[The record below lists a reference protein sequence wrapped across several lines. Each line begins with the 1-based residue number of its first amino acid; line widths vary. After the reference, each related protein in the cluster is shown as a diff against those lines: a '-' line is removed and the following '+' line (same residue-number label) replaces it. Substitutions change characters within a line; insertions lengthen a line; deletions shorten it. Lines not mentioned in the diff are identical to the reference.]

1 MHRLWEQSEETFGK
15 GEELGWGEVKGKAR
29 GEAQGNVKEMWG
41 GGVKRIRSLRQ
52 RQGCTKA
59 QVLTIFETIFWSLFE
74 PV

>member
-1 MHRLWEQSEETFGK
+1 MHRLWEQSWETFGK
-15 GEELGWGEVKGKAR
+15 GEELVWGKVKEKVRGEV
-29 GEAQGNVKEMWG
+29 QGNVKEMWG
-41 GGVKRIRSLRQ
+41 WVKGIRSLRQ